1 MWEFCDTAELTQATA
16 HQDKSIAETFWV
28 SH

>member
-1 MWEFCDTAELTQATA
+1 MCEFCDTAELTQTTA
-16 HQDKSIAETFWV
+16 HQDKSIAETFRV